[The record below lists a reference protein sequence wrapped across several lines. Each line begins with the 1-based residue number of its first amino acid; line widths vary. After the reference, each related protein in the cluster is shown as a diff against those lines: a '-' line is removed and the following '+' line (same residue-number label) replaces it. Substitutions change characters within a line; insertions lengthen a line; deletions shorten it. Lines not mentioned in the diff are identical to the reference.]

1 MPTTIGVGV
10 KTIAC
15 MGLYALSVSDFAVDT
30 HLYRFAVRFNWVPTF
45 TYNGFL
51 LAANQSPALVP
62 TPPLLPQ
69 PSEPCCDSATEDEDE
84 DNAWFQAVNPVVS
97 AVMNDLI
104 TSVVWSK
111 QKMAPALA
119 PAPPLAPPPTLPEQS
134 PPGAAITTRHIL
146 QPSGA
151 AHIPRPRGRART
163 GMSWD
168 TILGQWVP
176 SPAAPTM
183 MMSSPAPTMMMSSF
197 VSIPPPAPPVSAGL
211 IPPVAAVPVSAEKYL
226 GDIEDLGATLPTRF
240 MRIPHVTEVQT
251 HLMKRF
257 EAENIGHASL
267 FELHANLRTLGMRL
281 CHAQNPRCDICPLA
295 DTCDHSTRTLGAEA
309 AKAAGIAARVPK
321 GELQQPWMTFDKWGD
336 EQTDAAEAAEA
347 AETGAASGAVVYG
360 QQTEA
365 GGAEPTSGSAAPA
378 AWDGPFSMEE
388 S

>member
-1 MPTTIGVGV
+1 M

-151 AHIPRPRGRART
+151 AHIPRPRGRA
-163 GMSWD
+163 
-168 TILGQWVP
+168 Q
-176 SPAAPTM
+176 
-183 MMSSPAPTMMMSSF
+183 
-197 VSIPPPAPPVSAGL
+197 PP
-211 IPPVAAVPVSAEKYL
+211 
-226 GDIEDLGATLPTRF
+226 R
-240 MRIPHVTEVQT
+240 
-251 HLMKRF
+251 
-257 EAENIGHASL
+257 
-267 FELHANLRTLGMRL
+267 
-281 CHAQNPRCDICPLA
+281 
-295 DTCDHSTRTLGAEA
+295 
-309 AKAAGIAARVPK
+309 
-321 GELQQPWMTFDKWGD
+321 
-336 EQTDAAEAAEA
+336 
-347 AETGAASGAVVYG
+347 
-360 QQTEA
+360 
-365 GGAEPTSGSAAPA
+365 
-378 AWDGPFSMEE
+378 
-388 S
+388 